1 MTMNIYIYI
10 PIIICIETC
19 IYIYIYNKILPR
31 AQLNDT
37 VKESSNVGR
46 VSSC

>member
-1 MTMNIYIYI
+1 MTMNVYIYI

-19 IYIYIYNKILPR
+19 IYIYNKILPR